1 MKKVI
6 LFLFAIQAFSLF
18 AQKGNEDVLK
28 MSNIK
33 ATQTLGMIDYFYV
46 DTTDLNK
53 ICEKGI
59 EAMLKELDPHSVFID
74 KDEVAKMNEPLVGNF
89 DGIGVSFQLLD
100 DTIHVVD
107 VISGGPSEKVGVLAG
122 DKIVKVDDMP
132 ATGDTIKN
140 DWVFKH
146 LRGKKGTKVSV
157 SVIRGKSKTPIVF
170 EIKRDKIPINSID
183 TWFMIDKEIGYIR
196 LNRFAQSSNE
206 EMVQA
211 ITELQSEGM
220 QSLILDLRGNGGGYL
235 NVAVDICDQFLSGDK
250 LIVYTKGAKSPR
262 QDLKAQKKGL
272 FEQGRLVIM
281 VDESSASASEILSGA
296 VQDWDRGVIVG
307 RRTFGKGLV
316 QRPFD
321 MYDGSQIRLTTS
333 RYYTPSGRCIQK
345 PYDAGVEE
353 YQMDY
358 YNRLS
363 HGELLSA
370 DSVHFADSLRCF
382 TSGNRLVYGGGG
394 IMPDVFVPI
403 DTMRASDYMINLRS
417 KGLFNSFALNWTEE
431 NREQFLKKAPTYDKF
446 SKEYEKMNV
455 LSEFEKYAEQE
466 GVSRNAIKKEW
477 VNIMVSDYL
486 KKEMSDSTARSYESY
501 SDYAE
506 SLISDDKMLKEIMQ
520 KAKEEDKKNDLINK
534 ESDKYIASTI
544 KALIARNL
552 YGVKYYYMT
561 TFENDRELKEAID
574 VLKDNNKYNSIL
586 KAQNKTA
593 NWPNKTPF

>member
-6 LFLFAIQAFSLF
+6 LFLLAIQAFSLF

-46 DTTDLNK
+46 DTTDLNR

-262 QDLKAQKKGL
+262 QELKAQKKGL

-431 NREQFLKKAPTYDKF
+431 NREQFLKKASTYDKF

-574 VLKDNNKYNSIL
+574 VLKDNKKYNSIL
-586 KAQNKTA
+586 KAQK
-593 NWPNKTPF
+593 

>member
-6 LFLFAIQAFSLF
+6 LFLLAIQAFSLF

-46 DTTDLNK
+46 DTTDLNR

-220 QSLILDLRGNGGGYL
+220 QNLILDLRGNGGGYL

-262 QDLKAQKKGL
+262 QELKAQKKGL

-574 VLKDNNKYNSIL
+574 VLKDNKKYNSIL
-586 KAQNKTA
+586 KAQK
-593 NWPNKTPF
+593 

>member
-262 QDLKAQKKGL
+262 QELKAQKKGL

-455 LSEFEKYAEQE
+455 LSEFEKYAGQE

-574 VLKDNNKYNSIL
+574 VLKDNKKYNSIL
-586 KAQNKTA
+586 KAQK
-593 NWPNKTPF
+593 

>member
-6 LFLFAIQAFSLF
+6 LFLLAIQAFSLF

-262 QDLKAQKKGL
+262 QELKAQKKGL

-486 KKEMSDSTARSYESY
+486 KKEMADTTASSYESY

-520 KAKEEDKKNDLINK
+520 KAKEEDKKNELINK
-534 ESDKYIASTI
+534 ESDKYIASTL

-574 VLKDNNKYNSIL
+574 VLKDNKKYNSIL
-586 KAQNKTA
+586 KAQK
-593 NWPNKTPF
+593 

>member
-6 LFLFAIQAFSLF
+6 LFLLAIQAFSLF

-132 ATGDTIKN
+132 ATGDKIKN

-262 QDLKAQKKGL
+262 QELKAQKKGL

-574 VLKDNNKYNSIL
+574 VLKDNKKYNSIL
-586 KAQNKTA
+586 KAQK
-593 NWPNKTPF
+593 

>member
-6 LFLFAIQAFSLF
+6 LFLLAIQAFSLF

-46 DTTDLNK
+46 DTTDLNR

-122 DKIVKVDDMP
+122 DKIVKVDDML

-262 QDLKAQKKGL
+262 QELKAQKKGL

-574 VLKDNNKYNSIL
+574 VLKDNKKYNSIL
-586 KAQNKTA
+586 KAQK
-593 NWPNKTPF
+593 

>member
-74 KDEVAKMNEPLVGNF
+74 KDEVAKMNEPWVGNL

-262 QDLKAQKKGL
+262 QELKAQKKGL

-574 VLKDNNKYNSIL
+574 VLKDNKKYNSIL
-586 KAQNKTA
+586 KAQK
-593 NWPNKTPF
+593 

>member
-46 DTTDLNK
+46 DTTDLNR

-262 QDLKAQKKGL
+262 QELKAQKKGL

-446 SKEYEKMNV
+446 SNEYEKMNV

-574 VLKDNNKYNSIL
+574 VLKDNKKYNSIL
-586 KAQNKTA
+586 KAQK
-593 NWPNKTPF
+593 

>member
-6 LFLFAIQAFSLF
+6 LFLLAIQAFSLF

-74 KDEVAKMNEPLVGNF
+74 KDEVAKMNEPLVANF

-262 QDLKAQKKGL
+262 QELKAQKKGL

-486 KKEMSDSTARSYESY
+486 KKEMADTTASSYESY

-520 KAKEEDKKNDLINK
+520 KAKEEDKKNELINK
-534 ESDKYIASTI
+534 ESDKYIASTL

-574 VLKDNNKYNSIL
+574 VLKDNKKYNSIL
-586 KAQNKTA
+586 KAQK
-593 NWPNKTPF
+593 

>member
-6 LFLFAIQAFSLF
+6 LFLSAIQAFSLF

-262 QDLKAQKKGL
+262 QELKAQKKGL

-574 VLKDNNKYNSIL
+574 VLKDNKKYNSIL
-586 KAQNKTA
+586 KAQK
-593 NWPNKTPF
+593 

>member
-6 LFLFAIQAFSLF
+6 LFLLAIQAFSLF

-46 DTTDLNK
+46 DTTDLNR

-157 SVIRGKSKTPIVF
+157 SVIRDKSKTPIVF

-262 QDLKAQKKGL
+262 QELKAQKKGL

-574 VLKDNNKYNSIL
+574 VLKDNKKYNSIL
-586 KAQNKTA
+586 KAQK
-593 NWPNKTPF
+593 

>member
-46 DTTDLNK
+46 DTTDLNR

-107 VISGGPSEKVGVLAG
+107 VISGGPSEKVGMLAG

-262 QDLKAQKKGL
+262 QELKAQKKGL
-272 FEQGRLVIM
+272 FEQGRLVIL

-574 VLKDNNKYNSIL
+574 VLKDNKKYNSIL
-586 KAQNKTA
+586 KAQK
-593 NWPNKTPF
+593 

>member
-6 LFLFAIQAFSLF
+6 LFLLAIQAFSLF

-46 DTTDLNK
+46 DTTDLNR

-157 SVIRGKSKTPIVF
+157 SVIRGKSKIPIVF

-262 QDLKAQKKGL
+262 QELKAQKKGL

-574 VLKDNNKYNSIL
+574 VLKDNKKYNSIL
-586 KAQNKTA
+586 KAQK
-593 NWPNKTPF
+593 

>member
-6 LFLFAIQAFSLF
+6 LFLLAIQAFSLF

-46 DTTDLNK
+46 DTTDLNR

-262 QDLKAQKKGL
+262 QELKAQKKGL

-506 SLISDDKMLKEIMQ
+506 SLISDDKMLKEMMQ

-574 VLKDNNKYNSIL
+574 VLKDNKKYNSIL
-586 KAQNKTA
+586 KAQK
-593 NWPNKTPF
+593 

>member
-220 QSLILDLRGNGGGYL
+220 QNLILDLRGNVGGYL

-262 QDLKAQKKGL
+262 QELKAQKKGL

-455 LSEFEKYAEQE
+455 LSEFENYAEQE

-574 VLKDNNKYNSIL
+574 VLKDNKKYNSIL
-586 KAQNKTA
+586 KAQK
-593 NWPNKTPF
+593 

>member
-6 LFLFAIQAFSLF
+6 LFLLAIQAFSLF

-46 DTTDLNK
+46 DTTDLNR

-262 QDLKAQKKGL
+262 QELKAQKKGL

-520 KAKEEDKKNDLINK
+520 NAKEEDKKNDLINK

-574 VLKDNNKYNSIL
+574 VLKDNKKYNSIL
-586 KAQNKTA
+586 KAQK
-593 NWPNKTPF
+593 

>member
-6 LFLFAIQAFSLF
+6 LFLLAIQAFSLF

-262 QDLKAQKKGL
+262 QELKAQKKGL

-574 VLKDNNKYNSIL
+574 VLK
-586 KAQNKTA
+586 
-593 NWPNKTPF
+593 

>member
-6 LFLFAIQAFSLF
+6 LFLLAIQAFSLF

-46 DTTDLNK
+46 DTTDLNR

-107 VISGGPSEKVGVLAG
+107 VISGGPSEKVGMLAG

-262 QDLKAQKKGL
+262 QELKAQKKGL

-466 GVSRNAIKKEW
+466 GVSRNAIKKER

-574 VLKDNNKYNSIL
+574 VLKDNKKYNSIL
-586 KAQNKTA
+586 KAQK
-593 NWPNKTPF
+593 

>member
-262 QDLKAQKKGL
+262 QELKAQKKGL

-574 VLKDNNKYNSIL
+574 VLKDNKKYNSIL
-586 KAQNKTA
+586 KAQKLNGELAK
-593 NWPNKTPF
+593 

>member
-262 QDLKAQKKGL
+262 QELKAQKKGL

-506 SLISDDKMLKEIMQ
+506 SLISDDKMLEEIMQ

-574 VLKDNNKYNSIL
+574 VLKDNKKYNSIL
-586 KAQNKTA
+586 KAQK
-593 NWPNKTPF
+593 

>member
-146 LRGKKGTKVSV
+146 LRGKKGTNVSV

-262 QDLKAQKKGL
+262 QELKAQKKGL

-403 DTMRASDYMINLRS
+403 DTMRASDYMINLVQRAC
-417 KGLFNSFALNWTEE
+417 LTALHSIGQKRTE
-431 NREQFLKKAPTYDKF
+431 
-446 SKEYEKMNV
+446 
-455 LSEFEKYAEQE
+455 
-466 GVSRNAIKKEW
+466 
-477 VNIMVSDYL
+477 
-486 KKEMSDSTARSYESY
+486 
-501 SDYAE
+501 
-506 SLISDDKMLKEIMQ
+506 
-520 KAKEEDKKNDLINK
+520 
-534 ESDKYIASTI
+534 
-544 KALIARNL
+544 
-552 YGVKYYYMT
+552 
-561 TFENDRELKEAID
+561 
-574 VLKDNNKYNSIL
+574 NN
-586 KAQNKTA
+586 
-593 NWPNKTPF
+593 F

>member
-262 QDLKAQKKGL
+262 QELKAQKKGL

-382 TSGNRLVYGGGG
+382 TLGNRLVYGGGG

-574 VLKDNNKYNSIL
+574 VLKDNKKYNSIL
-586 KAQNKTA
+586 KAQK
-593 NWPNKTPF
+593 

>member
-157 SVIRGKSKTPIVF
+157 SVIRGRSKTPIVF

-262 QDLKAQKKGL
+262 QELKAQKKGL

-574 VLKDNNKYNSIL
+574 VLKDNKKYNSIL
-586 KAQNKTA
+586 KAQK
-593 NWPNKTPF
+593 

>member
-6 LFLFAIQAFSLF
+6 LFLLAIQAFSLF

-262 QDLKAQKKGL
+262 QELKAQKKGL

-455 LSEFEKYAEQE
+455 LSEFENYAEQE

-574 VLKDNNKYNSIL
+574 VLKDNKKYNSIL
-586 KAQNKTA
+586 KAQK
-593 NWPNKTPF
+593 

>member
-6 LFLFAIQAFSLF
+6 LFLLAIQAFSLF

-46 DTTDLNK
+46 DTTDLNR

-157 SVIRGKSKTPIVF
+157 SVIRGRSKTPIVF

-262 QDLKAQKKGL
+262 QELKAQKKGL

-520 KAKEEDKKNDLINK
+520 KAKEEDNKNDLINK

-574 VLKDNNKYNSIL
+574 VLKDNKKYNSIL
-586 KAQNKTA
+586 KAQK
-593 NWPNKTPF
+593 

>member
-220 QSLILDLRGNGGGYL
+220 QSLILDLRGNVGGYL

-262 QDLKAQKKGL
+262 QELKAQKKGL

-561 TFENDRELKEAID
+561 IFENDRELKEAID
-574 VLKDNNKYNSIL
+574 VLKDNKKYNSIL
-586 KAQNKTA
+586 KAQK
-593 NWPNKTPF
+593 

>member
-262 QDLKAQKKGL
+262 QELKAQKKGL

-520 KAKEEDKKNDLINK
+520 KAKEEDKKNALINK

-574 VLKDNNKYNSIL
+574 VLKDNKKYNSIL
-586 KAQNKTA
+586 KAQK
-593 NWPNKTPF
+593 

>member
-6 LFLFAIQAFSLF
+6 LFLLAIQAFSLF

-140 DWVFKH
+140 DWVFKY

-262 QDLKAQKKGL
+262 QELKAQKKGL

-574 VLKDNNKYNSIL
+574 VLKDNKKYNSIL
-586 KAQNKTA
+586 KAQK
-593 NWPNKTPF
+593 

>member
-262 QDLKAQKKGL
+262 QELKAQKKGL
-272 FEQGRLVIM
+272 FEQGRLVIL

-574 VLKDNNKYNSIL
+574 VLKDNKKYNSIL
-586 KAQNKTA
+586 KAQK
-593 NWPNKTPF
+593 

>member
-1 MKKVI
+1 MKKVM
-6 LFLFAIQAFSLF
+6 LFLLAIQAFSLF
-18 AQKGNEDVLK
+18 AQKNNEDVLK

-122 DKIVKVDDMP
+122 DKIVKVDDMS
-132 ATGDTIKN
+132 ATGDSIKN

-157 SVIRGKSKTPIVF
+157 SVIRGRSKTPIVF

-211 ITELQSEGM
+211 ITDLQSEGM

-262 QDLKAQKKGL
+262 QELKAQKKGL

-345 PYDAGVEE
+345 PYNGGVEE

-417 KGLFNSFALNWTEE
+417 KGLFNSFALNWVEE
-431 NREQFLKKAPTYDKF
+431 NREQFLQKAPTYDKF

-466 GVSRNAIKKEW
+466 GVSRNTIKKEW

-486 KKEMSDSTARSYESY
+486 KKEMADTTASSYESY

-520 KAKEEDKKNDLINK
+520 KAKEEDKKNELINK
-534 ESDKYIASTI
+534 ESDKYIASTL

-574 VLKDNNKYNSIL
+574 VLKDNKRYNSIL
-586 KAQNKTA
+586 KAQK
-593 NWPNKTPF
+593 

>member
-46 DTTDLNK
+46 DTTDLNR

-262 QDLKAQKKGL
+262 QELKAQKKGL

-370 DSVHFADSLRCF
+370 DSVHFADSLRCL

-574 VLKDNNKYNSIL
+574 VLKDNKKYNSIL
-586 KAQNKTA
+586 KAQK
-593 NWPNKTPF
+593 

>member
-6 LFLFAIQAFSLF
+6 LFLLAIQAFSLF

-250 LIVYTKGAKSPR
+250 LIVYIKGAKSPR
-262 QDLKAQKKGL
+262 QELKAQKKGL

-574 VLKDNNKYNSIL
+574 VLKDNKKYNSIL
-586 KAQNKTA
+586 KAQK
-593 NWPNKTPF
+593 

>member
-6 LFLFAIQAFSLF
+6 LFLLAIQAFSLF

-262 QDLKAQKKGL
+262 QELKAQKKGL

-333 RYYTPSGRCIQK
+333 RYYSPSGRCIQK

-574 VLKDNNKYNSIL
+574 VLKDNKKYNSIL
-586 KAQNKTA
+586 KAQK
-593 NWPNKTPF
+593 

>member
-262 QDLKAQKKGL
+262 QELKAQKKGL

-561 TFENDRELKEAID
+561 TFEHDRELKEAID
-574 VLKDNNKYNSIL
+574 VLKDNKKYNSIL
-586 KAQNKTA
+586 KAQK
-593 NWPNKTPF
+593 

>member
-6 LFLFAIQAFSLF
+6 LFLLAIQAFSLF

-220 QSLILDLRGNGGGYL
+220 QSLVLDLRGNGGGYL

-262 QDLKAQKKGL
+262 QELKAQKKGL

-574 VLKDNNKYNSIL
+574 VLKDNKKYNSIL
-586 KAQNKTA
+586 KAQK
-593 NWPNKTPF
+593 

>member
-46 DTTDLNK
+46 DTTDLNR

-122 DKIVKVDDMP
+122 DKIVKVDDML

-262 QDLKAQKKGL
+262 QELKAQKKGL

-574 VLKDNNKYNSIL
+574 VLKDNKKYNSIL
-586 KAQNKTA
+586 KAQK
-593 NWPNKTPF
+593 

>member
-235 NVAVDICDQFLSGDK
+235 NVAVDICDQFLSGDQ

-262 QDLKAQKKGL
+262 QELKAQKKGL

-574 VLKDNNKYNSIL
+574 VLKDNKKYNSIL
-586 KAQNKTA
+586 KAQK
-593 NWPNKTPF
+593 

>member
-122 DKIVKVDDMP
+122 DKIVKVDDIP

-262 QDLKAQKKGL
+262 QELKAQKKGL

-544 KALIARNL
+544 QALIARNL

-574 VLKDNNKYNSIL
+574 VLKDNKKYNSIL
-586 KAQNKTA
+586 KAQK
-593 NWPNKTPF
+593 